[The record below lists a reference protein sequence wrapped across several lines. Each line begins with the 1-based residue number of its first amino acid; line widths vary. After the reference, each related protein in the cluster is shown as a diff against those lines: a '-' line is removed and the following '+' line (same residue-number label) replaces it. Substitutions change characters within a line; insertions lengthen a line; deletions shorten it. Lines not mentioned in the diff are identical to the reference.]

1 VSGSARRQ
9 RVTLPVAAWIV
20 ILVLTGGFQIYRDAP
35 IDGAVFLAMAAALVI
50 DLTGILPPFRS
61 REWRPSRIIL
71 VGVLAAAAA
80 VLALTPRRGIANGAV
95 LIVSGILVLLIAW
108 PAHETEEHPWTP
120 RMRRTATLWAIV
132 GIAVCLWELTMY
144 LLGTYVDRY
153 AFPALSDLTD
163 PLLNHTVGRI
173 LFAVAWLLG
182 GVALARRGRERE
194 RQR

>member
-1 VSGSARRQ
+1 
-9 RVTLPVAAWIV
+9 VTLPVAAWIV
-20 ILVLTGGFQIYRDAP
+20 ILVLTGGFQIYRAAP
-35 IDGAVFLAMAAALVI
+35 VDGAVFLAMAAALVI

-80 VLALTPRRGIANGAV
+80 VLALTPRHGMADGIV
-95 LIVSGILVLLIAW
+95 LLVSGILVFLIAW

-144 LLGTYVDRY
+144 FLGTYVDRH
-153 AFPALSDLTD
+153 AFPALSDLMD
-163 PLLNHTVGRI
+163 PLLGHTVGRI